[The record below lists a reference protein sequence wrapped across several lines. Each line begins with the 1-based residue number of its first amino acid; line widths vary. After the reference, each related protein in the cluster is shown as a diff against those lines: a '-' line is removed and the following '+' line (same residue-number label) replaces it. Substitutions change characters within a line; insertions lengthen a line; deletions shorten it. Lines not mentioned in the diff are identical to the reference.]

1 MQLAVVPEADVF
13 RWMGRQVNHGLQF
26 LCQKLASLPL
36 FAG

>member
-13 RWMGRQVNHGLQF
+13 PLDGAQVNRGLQF
-26 LCQKLASLPL
+26 RCQKLASLPL